1 MSERNNLS
9 RWGQPRNALAERIGG
24 LLQIQQYLGGG
35 MSPFGQR
42 VMAQM
47 DDPMT
52 RMILEG
58 FGMNAATV
66 GRAPMWRPSYLGPSE
81 IALDDAMIAHVNRT
95 RRAPYIPPDELARF
109 RQDLADNPFNPT
121 PAQIARQR
129 ARDAETARTFAE
141 DLADNPFAGR

>member
-35 MSPFGQR
+35 MSPFGLR

-52 RMILEG
+52 RMMLDG

-66 GRAPMWRPSYLGPSE
+66 GRLPSYLGPSAL
-81 IALDDAMIAHVNRT
+81 ALDDAMIAQANRM
-95 RRAPYIPPDELARF
+95 RRAPSVRPQDAARL
-109 RQDLADNPFNPT
+109 RQDLADNPFRPT
-121 PAQIARQR
+121 SAQLAQQR
-129 ARDAETARTFAE
+129 ARDAEAARRLAE
-141 DLADNPFAGR
+141 DLADNPFGGR